1 MGNFLEDILSKI
13 FKGSEKTPINHKE
26 NFTLKPADLN
36 QIDQWIYSSEGMTLL
51 GRIYKNYHFKKSQIN
66 DSPQVHLLESPYAN
80 GFAVTYEDPLTPE
93 SFSKLFLAFSRRILA
108 LGYQQVSLD
117 RKIEEINE
125 QVKTT
130 EKFYL
135 KPPLQAP
142 KPDELIS
149 QLYGNVSIEKITIN
163 NQPSYLKLVVTVY
176 SDRLYQ
182 DAIPFEQLMDN
193 VFNLE
198 K

>member
-1 MGNFLEDILSKI
+1 MGNFLEDLLSKV
-13 FKGSEKTPINHKE
+13 FKGSEKIPVNHKE
-26 NFTLKPADLN
+26 NFTLKPADLDG
-36 QIDQWIYSSEGMTLL
+36 IDQWIYSSEGMEVF
-51 GRIYKNYHFKKSQIN
+51 GKIYKNYHFKKSQIN

-80 GFAVTYEDPLTPE
+80 GFAVTYDHPLTPE
-93 SFSKLFLAFSRRILA
+93 SFSKLFLAFSRRVLA

-125 QVKTT
+125 QVRTT

-135 KPPLQAP
+135 KPPIQAP
-142 KPDELIS
+142 LPNEKIT
-149 QLYGNVSIEKITIN
+149 QLYGNVSIEKISIN

-182 DAIPFEQLMDN
+182 DAMPFEQLMDK

-198 K
+198 T